1 MEGAPMKRAMGLGFL
16 IVALSLLASAQTAT
30 KKTVP
35 NKTREQAAPPSANI
49 NPTSLDFGDQVT
61 KRHSK
66 AQRVTVTNSGGK
78 PLYINSAVIDGD
90 NKADFEI
97 AHDTCTGATVGAGK
111 SCVIDVV
118 FTPAVNERRRATL
131 IINDSAIDSPQKV
144 TLAGNGIN
152 SADVPP
158 RE

>member
-1 MEGAPMKRAMGLGFL
+1 MKRAMGLGFL
-16 IVALSLLASAQTAT
+16 IVALSILASAQTT
-30 KKTVP
+30 RNKTVT
-35 NKTREQAAPPSANI
+35 NKTGGQAAPPSANV
-49 NPTSLDFGDQVT
+49 NPASLDFGDQVA
-61 KRHSK
+61 KKPSK

-78 PLYINSAVIDGD
+78 ALYINSAVIDGD

-131 IINDSAIDSPQKV
+131 VLNDNAIDSPQKV